1 MAEYKDGGLI
11 AKYIIHVI
19 VAVLAMGIVVL
30 SALEAWRSITD
41 FPQYYAAA
49 KMYMAGDGANVYDEN
64 AISWVEHTH
73 FPKMKEEPV
82 RFCFPPFSLPLF
94 LPVGLLQPNI
104 AHYGWTILSVIA
116 FCLSSFTL
124 RKTFDIP
131 VKRAFWFVV
140 LLPIMGPFCQSIIM
154 GQPSFF
160 LLLGLAGATFTLK
173 RGHPYWA
180 ALSMVALIPKPHLAL
195 PVCIFLLGAR
205 KFKTVFALAGIGIIL
220 LATTL
225 LNPGFE
231 AYVNYASFM
240 KYANQHPEVM
250 NLPGCVTIRTQLL
263 RFFPQFYEAVGIV
276 SLGVFAGG
284 LALLAWL
291 GNKFK
296 NRQDWLEIAS
306 LVSMPVGF
314 VTTLYVHPYD
324 LLLFLPSI
332 FVFGFVLQNRV
343 QTRPGMIPLCILMA
357 VIFVFPV
364 YVPAYFTKWPF
375 YPLFWVV
382 LAYAG
387 LCVWNALRLP
397 SETDKQKSELAA

>member
-1 MAEYKDGGLI
+1 LNVVTKH
-11 AKYIIHVI
+11 IIRAV
-19 VAVLAMGIVVL
+19 VAILAIGIVVL

-49 KMYMAGDGANVYDEN
+49 KMYISGDGAQVYDEK

-73 FPKMKEEPV
+73 FPKMKDEPV

-94 LPVGLLQPNI
+94 LPVGLPPPQI
-104 AHYGWTILSVIA
+104 AHYAWTALSVLA

-124 RKTFDIP
+124 RKTFNIP
-131 VKRAFWFVV
+131 FDRAFWFVV

-160 LLLGLAGATFTLK
+160 LLLGLAGATFALK

-195 PVCIFLLGAR
+195 PFCIFLLGAR
-205 KFKTVFALAGIGIIL
+205 KFKTVFALAGIGAIL
-220 LATTL
+220 LAVTL
-225 LNPGFE
+225 FTPGMD
-231 AYVNYASFM
+231 AYANYAAFM
-240 KYANQHPEVM
+240 KYANMHPEVM
-250 NLPGCVTIRTQLL
+250 NLPGCVTVRTQLL
-263 RFFPQFYEAVGIV
+263 RFFPQYYDAIGIV

-284 LALLAWL
+284 LAFLAWL
-291 GNKFK
+291 GNRYKS
-296 NRQDWLEIAS
+296 RQDWLEIAS
-306 LVSMPVGF
+306 LVTMPVGF

-324 LLLFLPSI
+324 LLLFLPST
-332 FVFGFVLQNRV
+332 FVFGYVLKNRMP
-343 QTRPGMIPLCILMA
+343 TRPLMIPLCLLMA
-357 VIFVFPV
+357 VIFVFPI

-382 LAYAG
+382 LGYAV
-387 LCVWNALRLP
+387 LCVWNALRVEP
-397 SETDKQKSELAA
+397 ETDKEKSENAA

>member
-1 MAEYKDGGLI
+1 MI
-11 AKYIIHVI
+11 AKCIVKGI
-19 VAVLAMGIVVL
+19 VAILAGGIVVL
-30 SALEAWRSITD
+30 SALESWRSITD

-49 KMYMAGDGANVYDEN
+49 KMYMSGDGAQVYDEK

-73 FPKMKEEPV
+73 FPKMKDEPV
-82 RFCFPPFSLPLF
+82 RFCFPPFSLPIF
-94 LPVGLLQPNI
+94 LPVGLLPAPV
-104 AHYGWTILSVIA
+104 AHYAWTVLSVLA

-124 RKTFDIP
+124 RKTFNIP
-131 VKRAFWFVV
+131 LDRAFWFIV

-160 LLLGLAGATFTLK
+160 LLLGLAGATYALK
-173 RGHPYWA
+173 RGHPFWA
-180 ALSMVALIPKPHLAL
+180 ALCMVALIPKPHLAL
-195 PVCIFLLGAR
+195 PFCIFLLGAR
-205 KFKTVFALAGIGIIL
+205 KFKTVFALAGIGLIL
-220 LATTL
+220 LAITL
-225 LNPGFE
+225 VNPGAD
-231 AYVNYASFM
+231 AYTNYAAFM
-240 KYANQHPEVM
+240 KYANLHPEVM
-250 NLPGCVTIRTQLL
+250 NLPGCVTVRTQLL
-263 RFFPQFYEAVGIV
+263 RFFPQFYEAIGFI

-284 LALLAWL
+284 LTFLAWL
-291 GNKFK
+291 GNRFK

-332 FVFGFVLQNRV
+332 FVFGFVLKNRV
-343 QTRPGMIPLCILMA
+343 PTRPGMILLCAFMA
-357 VIFVFPV
+357 IIFLFPV

-387 LCVWNALRLP
+387 LCVWNAWRAQP
-397 SETDKQKSELAA
+397 EADNEKSELVA